1 MNLRQNFLAQRRK
14 DRHRRLHYFPRKS
27 PIARSPRQILMN
39 SSRGGRRAER
49 VFKLCGGC
57 SILWNA
63 NEKPKYDLFLPQ
75 ETLRSDSMSYPVPS
89 HRDSSTGAWK
99 QNGRACSNQRP
110 GIHPTQYSVVGNSG
124 EPARTKPGTAEFTK
138 GAAKNLLKIHLAIK

>member
-27 PIARSPRQILMN
+27 PIARSPRQILVN
-39 SSRGGRRAER
+39 SSRGGQRAER

-63 NEKPKYDLFLPQ
+63 KRNRSMTFFYLKKLFDRTRCRIRFQAIETVVLERGSRMVVPAQIRDQ
-75 ETLRSDSMSYPVPS
+75 EYTQL
-89 HRDSSTGAWK
+89 STQLWVI
-99 QNGRACSNQRP
+99 QENQREPNP
-110 GIHPTQYSVVGNSG
+110 GQP
-124 EPARTKPGTAEFTK
+124 
-138 GAAKNLLKIHLAIK
+138 NLPKALPRIY